1 MARII
6 YITES
11 QVQRLVKRSVLK
23 EAENNTRLKVRT
35 AVENVI
41 DMLLRNPNYKQL
53 QMPSALQCISI
64 EYLITK
70 LRNHN
75 IITSKSVVKDKQI
88 GDDKAHYFLRFMK
101 YKTDERNPQDYE
113 NKLSKCCEE
122 LFNELN
128 SIKEAFAGGVG
139 NAGQVGVISPF
150 GSTDEDDKRNEPI
163 RKPISTMFSRKNKK

>member
-88 GDDKAHYFLRFMK
+88 G
-101 YKTDERNPQDYE
+101 
-113 NKLSKCCEE
+113 
-122 LFNELN
+122 
-128 SIKEAFAGGVG
+128 
-139 NAGQVGVISPF
+139 
-150 GSTDEDDKRNEPI
+150 
-163 RKPISTMFSRKNKK
+163 